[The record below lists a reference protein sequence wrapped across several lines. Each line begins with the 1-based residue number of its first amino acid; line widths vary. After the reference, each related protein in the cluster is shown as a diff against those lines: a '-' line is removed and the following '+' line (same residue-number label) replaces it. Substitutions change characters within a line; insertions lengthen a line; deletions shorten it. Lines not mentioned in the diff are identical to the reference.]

1 MNPSE
6 DDADRYHITA
16 TTSLAGEARRV
27 LMHDDSF
34 AVFDRHGDVR
44 TSVRSEHGLYHGGTR
59 FLSTQILYLGARP
72 FLFLSSTVLENNL
85 LMTVDLTN
93 PEIHGQNFT
102 IAHGT
107 LHVLRSKLLR
117 DGTCYERIQ
126 VSNYGATAVEVVL
139 RMEFDSDYADVFEV
153 RGTRRPKRGVR
164 LPTRIDGSTV
174 LLSYQGLDAVVRTT
188 RVTFAP
194 EPSSLTERE
203 ASFRILLESK
213 EAKELFVWVS
223 CITGGERPSLLP
235 YEVAFTAANEARA
248 AAEAREANI
257 YTANELFNDWT
268 NRSQA
273 DMRMMVARTPT
284 GPYPCA
290 GVPWFSVPF
299 GRDGI
304 WTALEYLQIDPDL
317 AAGVLRFLAATQ
329 ATISD
334 PDADAEP
341 GKIIHEMREG
351 EMATL
356 REVPFGRYYGSVDST
371 PLFVML
377 AAEYYDATGD
387 LELVTD
393 IWPNLL
399 AALSWMDGPGDR
411 DGDGFV
417 EYGRRSKDGLVQQGW
432 KDSSDSV
439 FHDDGT
445 LAEGPIAL
453 CEVQG
458 YVYAA
463 RLGVARVASALGHGA
478 IAEEQAKRASTLRE
492 NFDRAFWC
500 EDLSTYALALDAK
513 KQPCRVSTSNAGH
526 CLFSGIAFPERAS
539 RVAKT
544 LLSTEMFSGWGI
556 RTLATTEERYNPMSY
571 HNGSV
576 WPHDNAIAAAGLAR
590 YGYKREASRILA
602 GLFDASLFMDL
613 HRLPELFCG
622 FQRRP
627 SEAPTGY
634 PVACSPQAWA
644 AAAPFLLLGSVLG
657 LRTDAARQRV
667 TFDRPMLPGFIDDV
681 VIRNLRVG
689 AGRVDLRV
697 HRYPDD
703 VGVNVLRKTGNV
715 EVILVK

>member
-6 DDADRYHITA
+6 EDADRYHITA

-44 TSVRSEHGLYHGGTR
+44 TTLRSEQGLYHGGTR
-59 FLSTQILYLGARP
+59 FLSTQVLYLGTRP

-93 PEIHGQNFT
+93 PEIQTPEFT
-102 IAHGT
+102 IGHGT

-117 DGTCYERIQ
+117 DATCYERIQ
-126 VSNYGATAVEVVL
+126 VSNYGALAVEVLL

-153 RGTRRPKRGVR
+153 RGTRRPKRGIR
-164 LPTRIDGSTV
+164 LPTRMDGSTV
-174 LLSYQGLDAVVRTT
+174 LLSYRGLDDVERTT
-188 RVTFAP
+188 RLSFAP
-194 EPSSLTERE
+194 EPSSLTEKE
-203 ASFRILLESK
+203 ACFRIHLAEK
-213 EAKELFVWVS
+213 ETKELFVWVS
-223 CITGGERPSLLP
+223 CSTGVERPQLLS
-235 YEVAFTAANEARA
+235 YDAAVTASSQALA
-248 AAEAREANI
+248 AAEQREANI
-257 YTANELFNDWT
+257 FTANELFNDWV

-304 WTALEYLQIDPDL
+304 ITALEYLPIDPDL

-329 ATISD
+329 ATSND

-341 GKIIHEMREG
+341 GKIIHEMRLG
-351 EMATL
+351 EMASL

-387 LELVTD
+387 LALIES

-399 AALSWMDGPGDR
+399 AALAWIDGPGDY
-411 DGDGFV
+411 DSDGFV

-439 FHDDGT
+439 FHSDGT

-463 RLGVARVASALGHGA
+463 RLGVARLAQALGHA
-478 IAEEQAKRASTLRE
+478 DIAETEAHRANTLRE

-500 EDLSTYALALDAK
+500 EDLETFALALDAK
-513 KQPCRVSTSNAGH
+513 KRPCRVSTSNAGH

-539 RVAKT
+539 ALAKT
-544 LLSTEMFSGWGI
+544 LLSTQMFSGWGI
-556 RTLATTEERYNPMSY
+556 RTLAATEERYNPMSY

-576 WPHDNAIAAAGLAR
+576 WPHDNAIVAAGLAR
-590 YGYKREASRILA
+590 YGYRRDASRILT

-622 FQRRP
+622 FERRP

-644 AAAPFLLLGSVLG
+644 AATPFLLLASVLG
-657 LRTDAARQRV
+657 LRTDARQQRV
-667 TFDRPMLPGFIDDV
+667 SFERPTLPGFVDDV
-681 VIRNLRVG
+681 IIRNLRVG
-689 AGRVDLRV
+689 AARVDLRV

-703 VGVNVLRKTGNV
+703 VGVNVLRKTGDV